1 MGATDKLLPYVEW
14 SEEVVEGAG
23 AECVE
28 HAGQEEVGEVN
39 DGKEHAQ
46 LQDKEMDILY
56 TT

>member
-1 MGATDKLLPYVEW
+1 MGVTDKLLPDVER
-14 SEEVVEGAG
+14 SEEVVERAG

-39 DGKEHAQ
+39 DGKQHAQ
-46 LQDKEMDILY
+46 LQDKVIDILY

>member
-1 MGATDKLLPYVEW
+1 MTDKLLPDVER
-14 SEEVVEGAG
+14 SEEVVERAG

-39 DGKEHAQ
+39 DGKQHAQ
-46 LQDKEMDILY
+46 LQDKEIDILY